1 MNSSKTVTD
10 QPVNSQEAAPR
21 PERNGSTRTR
31 RAKTSSARASRA
43 HTGRAQAGRAQA
55 GPGPDGTGPAG
66 PAGQQPARRHQRDLP
81 IAGTRP
87 SRSST
92 AGAVVLAY
100 LRVQAHELRS
110 LDQAVRADE
119 YDAVHQM
126 RVATRRLR
134 ATLRS
139 FGRVIPRAETT
150 HLARE
155 LKWLGQLLGAARDD
169 EVLPVH
175 LRDALR
181 PVPDEDVIGPVHA
194 RVQGH
199 FAPRRA
205 AGHAAVIEALDSP
218 RYAELLAELDL
229 LTTGPLDGRQLG
241 PQAGDPARDVLPKA
255 VRKAYRQ
262 ADRRMRSARRTP
274 SGPARDVAL
283 HQARKSARRARYAAE
298 AAALTSGKPA
308 RRFARQMKKVQSVL
322 GEHQDAVLARRSARD
337 LGIGAHLAGEN
348 AFTYGLLHERERHQ
362 AARLQAAA
370 RKTWQKAS
378 RKRRLTW
385 LS

>member
-1 MNSSKTVTD
+1 MAVNSTETVTD
-10 QPVNSQEAAPR
+10 QHVNSKAPAPR
-21 PERNGSTRTR
+21 PE
-31 RAKTSSARASRA
+31 
-43 HTGRAQAGRAQA
+43 
-55 GPGPDGTGPAG
+55 PA
-66 PAGQQPARRHQRDLP
+66 HQRDLP

-87 SRSST
+87 SRSAT
-92 AGAVVLAY
+92 AGEVVLAY
-100 LRVQAHELRS
+100 LRLQAQELRS
-110 LDQAVRADE
+110 LDPAVRADE

-126 RVATRRLR
+126 RVTTRRLR

-139 FGRVIPRAETT
+139 FGRVIPRAATA
-150 HLARE
+150 HLAGE

-169 EVLPVH
+169 EVLPAH

-181 PVPDEDVIGPVHA
+181 PVPAEDVIGPVHA

-205 AGHAAVIEALDSP
+205 AGHAEVTEALDSP
-218 RYAELLAELDL
+218 RYAELMAELDL
-229 LTTGPLDGRQLG
+229 LTAGPLAGRQIG
-241 PQAGDPARDVLPKA
+241 RKAGDPARDVLPNA

-262 ADRRMRSARRTP
+262 ADRRMRRARRAP
-274 SGPARDVAL
+274 SGPARDTAL

-308 RRFARQMKKVQSVL
+308 RRFAKQMKKVQSVL
-322 GEHQDAVLARRSARD
+322 GEHQDAVLARQSARD

-370 RKTWQKAS
+370 RKTWKQAS
-378 RKRRLTW
+378 RKRNRRW
-385 LS
+385 MS